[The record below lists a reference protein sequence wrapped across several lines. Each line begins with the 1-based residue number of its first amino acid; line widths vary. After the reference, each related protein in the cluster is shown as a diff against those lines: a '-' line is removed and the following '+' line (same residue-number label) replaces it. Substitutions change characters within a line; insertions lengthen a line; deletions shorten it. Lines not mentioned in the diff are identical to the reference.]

1 MDALRERVEGRED
14 DFSACTSSSASV
26 NDLRRDREGF
36 EGRGAQTRSGVAAT
50 RGEDGGREGYVLAP
64 FLGLG
69 RLTRELA
76 ASLLQRVVVGAQHA
90 DGGGVRGLE
99 RRLGLALARGR
110 VVQLAEDAH
119 RACGEG
125 ARGDLSKR
133 VGMSPSEK
141 RADRAGRVDAWMGSR
156 RAQRVA
162 MRTYRALSGVARG
175 VWTDVRSVA
184 RARPGECGAR
194 G

>member
-1 MDALRERVEGRED
+1 MSGVLDLPLPEGVWFSSPRTPIAPAGRERGRFIE
-14 DFSACTSSSASV
+14 T
-26 NDLRRDREGF
+26 G
-36 EGRGAQTRSGVAAT
+36 Q
-50 RGEDGGREGYVLAP
+50 
-64 FLGLG
+64 
-69 RLTRELA
+69 
-76 ASLLQRVVVGAQHA
+76 
-90 DGGGVRGLE
+90 
-99 RRLGLALARGR
+99 
-110 VVQLAEDAH
+110 
-119 RACGEG
+119 
-125 ARGDLSKR
+125 
-133 VGMSPSEK
+133 GMSPSEK